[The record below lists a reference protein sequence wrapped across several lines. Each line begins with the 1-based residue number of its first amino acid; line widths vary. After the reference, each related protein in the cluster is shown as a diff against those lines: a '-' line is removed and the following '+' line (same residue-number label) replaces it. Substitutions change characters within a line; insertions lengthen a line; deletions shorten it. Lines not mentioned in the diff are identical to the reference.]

1 MRQDREH
8 LPLKKNPP
16 TYGQLIFNKGTK
28 NAKREKGMLGNVVGK
43 ISYPYAKEWNLFL
56 IPYTGINSNGLK
68 T

>member
-43 ISYPYAKEWNLFL
+43 SSYPYAKE
-56 IPYTGINSNGLK
+56 
-68 T
+68 